1 MSPNEKKLPTQLHVV
16 RVLYIITL
24 TLSLYLLY
32 LSRADEIYTV
42 WGVINPAFLPTFII
56 ATFLLLTIILSFEKI
71 EYKLLFTILHSIISH
86 SFMVIMFPA
95 GNVGVQQTMLG
106 QTRLV
111 FDNIIFHGL
120 GWARGSLPSQLY
132 VSLRG
137 ENLQTAFS
145 VIFARMLGI
154 DVYWIHLLLL
164 PLLWGIFVPII
175 AFMTSKGLGGSENI
189 SALSGLAVSLFPA
202 NIIWGAVSIPNGLS
216 YLFFFGFICFF
227 LKYMKSN
234 EVKDL
239 LLVAAFFFVSFVSH
253 YLAGVIAFSILILAY
268 SVKTYEKQKWDSPIS
283 ARLMLLL
290 SFIFCISIMPFTLV
304 YRQFFYPTAN
314 TYFSLQKLYEY
325 SPVEMVLSLLLGG
338 YFDLIS
344 REAYITTL
352 IFAVPTLL
360 GLVALTYVLIT
371 GVKKSPKR
379 SIDPSL
385 LFLSLGLLMVM
396 VDDRIVKLFM
406 TNVPFIEL
414 ERLWLFRD
422 FLLVSFT
429 ALIIGYGIQK
439 AHALFITLFKNIMA
453 FLRKTFFAH
462 MFSKV
467 SPVFTRSYS
476 VNFASLRSV
485 SAYILVFTIV
495 SGWVTASVY
504 YAYPHW
510 GPLQTTS
517 YELEAAKYVDETTN
531 GTYIVICDQWM
542 IFAGEMFVG
551 IKNQRAF
558 YFSYADPHGV
568 TLFIEMKHNPSNE
581 TLIEAMEI
589 NNATTAYFIIEK
601 PRLGTEE
608 YNRIKSQAMHN
619 DLKTLPLPKRISHY
633 RDEEK
638 ICIFYYKEQSAKVNE

>member
-1 MSPNEKKLPTQLHVV
+1 MARL
-16 RVLYIITL
+16 LYLIAI

-32 LSRADEIYTV
+32 LSRAGEIYTV

-56 ATFLLLTIILSFEKI
+56 ATFLLLTIILSVEKI

-95 GNVGVQQTMLG
+95 GNVGTQQTMLG

-154 DVYWIHLLLL
+154 DVYWTHLLLL

-175 AFMTSKGLGGSENI
+175 AFMTSKALGGSENI
-189 SALSGLAVSLFPA
+189 SALSGLIVSLFPA

-234 EVKDL
+234 EAKDL
-239 LLVAAFFFVSFVSH
+239 FLVAAFFFVSFLSH

-283 ARLMLLL
+283 ARFVLLL

-304 YRQFFYPTAN
+304 YRRFFYPTAN

-325 SPVEMVLSLLLGG
+325 SPIETVLSLLLGN

-360 GLVALTYVLIT
+360 GLVALTYALIT

-379 SIDPSL
+379 SINPSM
-385 LFLSLGLLMVM
+385 LFLALGLLMVM

-406 TNVPFIEL
+406 ENVPFVEF

-422 FLLVSFT
+422 FLLVAFT
-429 ALIIGYGIQK
+429 ALIIGSGIQK
-439 AHALFITLFKNIMA
+439 MQALFITLFKNTVA
-453 FLRKTFFAH
+453 FLRKTSFAR
-462 MFSKV
+462 MFSKA
-467 SPVFTRSYS
+467 SSVFTRSHLANR
-476 VNFASLRSV
+476 VNLGSV

-517 YELEAAKYVDETTN
+517 YELEAAKYIDEATN

-542 IFAGEMFVG
+542 IFAGIMLVG
-551 IKNQRAF
+551 INNQRAF
-558 YFSYADPHGV
+558 YFSSVDPHGV
-568 TLFIEMKHNPSNE
+568 TLFIRMKHNPSNE
-581 TLIEAMEI
+581 PLIEAMEI
-589 NNATTAYFIIEK
+589 NNATTTYFIIEK

-608 YNRIKSQAMHN
+608 YNRIKSQAQQN
-619 DLKTLPLPKRISHY
+619 DLETY
-633 RDEEK
+633 QV
-638 ICIFYYKEQSAKVNE
+638 FYYKGEEKLRIFHYKSSTST